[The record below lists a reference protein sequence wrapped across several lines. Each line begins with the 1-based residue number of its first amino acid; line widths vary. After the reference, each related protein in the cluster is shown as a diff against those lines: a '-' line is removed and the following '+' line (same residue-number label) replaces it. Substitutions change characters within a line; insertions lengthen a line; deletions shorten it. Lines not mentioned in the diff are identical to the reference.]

1 MTLTHIFLNL
11 FSFKFIYNEVQSIII
26 EINNLGCV
34 FYGFKRQYNKSTI
47 INPSRLER
55 FDSER
60 PSILFYKKTLSTQ
73 WISQKSIK
81 KFEGKPGESAYFRVM
96 LFRVTL
102 MGVFDGGLSSRGLEE
117 QVNTNIAYMYLAG
130 MQKPDFRTFARFKEQ
145 NRDLINQAFIKS
157 IKMAKEE
164 NLVKIHK
171 IGFDETKIKAKSSLN
186 NITDKAQLKI
196 LEENL
201 KRSIELDE
209 QENELFGDESGN
221 SAPQFNDQQK
231 RIPKNR

>member
-1 MTLTHIFLNL
+1 M
-11 FSFKFIYNEVQSIII
+11 
-26 EINNLGCV
+26 
-34 FYGFKRQYNKSTI
+34 
-47 INPSRLER
+47 
-55 FDSER
+55 
-60 PSILFYKKTLSTQ
+60 STQ

-171 IGFDETKIKAKSSLN
+171 IGFDETKIKAKSSSN

-209 QENELFGDESGN
+209 QEDELFGDESGN

>member
-1 MTLTHIFLNL
+1 
-11 FSFKFIYNEVQSIII
+11 
-26 EINNLGCV
+26 
-34 FYGFKRQYNKSTI
+34 
-47 INPSRLER
+47 
-55 FDSER
+55 
-60 PSILFYKKTLSTQ
+60 
-73 WISQKSIK
+73 
-81 KFEGKPGESAYFRVM
+81 M

-145 NRDLINQAFIKS
+145 NRDLINQAFIK
-157 IKMAKEE
+157 
-164 NLVKIHK
+164 
-171 IGFDETKIKAKSSLN
+171 
-186 NITDKAQLKI
+186 

-209 QENELFGDESGN
+209 QEDELFGDESGN

>member
-1 MTLTHIFLNL
+1 M
-11 FSFKFIYNEVQSIII
+11 
-26 EINNLGCV
+26 
-34 FYGFKRQYNKSTI
+34 
-47 INPSRLER
+47 
-55 FDSER
+55 
-60 PSILFYKKTLSTQ
+60 STQ

-81 KFEGKPGESAYFRVM
+81 KFEGKPGESAYSRAM
-96 LFRVTL
+96 LLRVTL
-102 MGVFDGGLSSRGLEE
+102 MGAFDGGLSSRDLEE

-145 NRDLINQAFIKS
+145 NRNLINQAFIKS

-171 IGFDETKIKAKSSLN
+171 IEFDETKIKTKSSLN

-209 QENELFGDESGN
+209 QENELFGDESVN
-221 SAPQFNDQQK
+221 SAPPQFTDQQK

>member
-1 MTLTHIFLNL
+1 M
-11 FSFKFIYNEVQSIII
+11 
-26 EINNLGCV
+26 
-34 FYGFKRQYNKSTI
+34 
-47 INPSRLER
+47 
-55 FDSER
+55 
-60 PSILFYKKTLSTQ
+60 STQ

-164 NLVKIHK
+164 NLVKLHK
-171 IGFDETKIKAKSSLN
+171 IGFDGTKIKVKSSLN
-186 NITDKAQLKI
+186 NITDKA
-196 LEENL
+196 
-201 KRSIELDE
+201 
-209 QENELFGDESGN
+209 
-221 SAPQFNDQQK
+221 
-231 RIPKNR
+231 